1 VSDALAIG
9 AGVKLSEWAG
19 ISRVSRRSATW
30 WLYAGVL
37 AVRARQLAA
46 GTMLVGAPGQAGA
59 GVAIC
64 ALVLSCGLRSDLGR
78 RVAWLAGY
86 LTGKGIGPSKVV
98 CGVGSGRNGHRTRLF
113 SLVRDAW
120 VGTVVAGHRE
130 RLARFGVGCRVA
142 ALAAQGGKLL
152 VAGQAGVG
160 GDLVRDMAVVFRS
173 FCAGLYGRG
182 PAKHRAERAVA
193 AADRA
198 EAA

>member
-1 VSDALAIG
+1 
-9 AGVKLSEWAG
+9 
-19 ISRVSRRSATW
+19 
-30 WLYAGVL
+30 
-37 AVRARQLAA
+37 
-46 GTMLVGAPGQAGA
+46 
-59 GVAIC
+59 
-64 ALVLSCGLRSDLGR
+64 
-78 RVAWLAGY
+78 
-86 LTGKGIGPSKVV
+86 
-98 CGVGSGRNGHRTRLF
+98 
-113 SLVRDAW
+113 
-120 VGTVVAGHRE
+120 VAGHRE